1 MEIECKILREE
12 YHKLEEI
19 LVDMNEKLA
28 EQEEYER
35 EIDSLKTYLEEEVEE
50 NKGLA

>member
-1 MEIECKILREE
+1 M
-12 YHKLEEI
+12 
-19 LVDMNEKLA
+19 DMNEKLA